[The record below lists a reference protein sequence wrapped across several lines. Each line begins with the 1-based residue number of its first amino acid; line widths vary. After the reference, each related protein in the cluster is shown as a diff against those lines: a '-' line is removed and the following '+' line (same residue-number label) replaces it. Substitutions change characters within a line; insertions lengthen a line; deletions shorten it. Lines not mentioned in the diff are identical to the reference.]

1 MRIRGQILACLLSFV
16 EMENKR
22 QCLRTFQDGAC
33 KRTTVLTFT
42 VIAVYTVFIWFVVDQ
57 TKIKF
62 LSKWI
67 IGKYEMY
74 EEII

>member
-16 EMENKR
+16 ETENKR

-42 VIAVYTVFIWFVVDQ
+42 VIAVYTVFI
-57 TKIKF
+57 
-62 LSKWI
+62 
-67 IGKYEMY
+67 
-74 EEII
+74 